1 MTASQNRNHDRQPE
15 PWTGDFLPDVNIEL
29 AESGLIELEQQQGC
43 QDPVTVAIHPSQVLY
58 IAQKAGLLPEM
69 TQDQAAAREA
79 LQSRIRELERDQRR
93 LRLTL
98 LACSDRTEQ
107 LFQNLVAQQ
116 ERGHEDLALEVAKA
130 AALADIL
137 DLAKA
142 DFEEEFGVYSRDDDG
157 KRVHQPAAG
166 KQDAAMARSKSPVFP
181 ETPPKAGEPRDLF
194 NGQGHG

>member
-1 MTASQNRNHDRQPE
+1 MTASQNRPHDRQPE
-15 PWTGDFLPDVNIEL
+15 HWTGDFLPDVNIEM

-58 IAQKAGLLPEM
+58 IAQKAGLLPGM

-107 LFQNLVAQQ
+107 LFQSLVVQQ

-142 DFEEEFGVYSRDDDG
+142 DFEDEFGEVDLSDS
-157 KRVHQPAAG
+157 KRAGLPTTIPQVVMRTASKAA
-166 KQDAAMARSKSPVFP
+166 ASPLATGESIDLFSG
-181 ETPPKAGEPRDLF
+181 KAGA
-194 NGQGHG
+194 